1 MGSETRILGGGRL
14 TVVLVLLLSTS
25 IIGIQ
30 SINSQ
35 HYYDTD
41 LVFDDSSTLPS
52 KAVNPAGKPNTDSNL
67 VNEGDERLFDLGADN
82 VVVSD
87 DDIEAA
93 EDDEDETPEEEEEAY
108 ENDEMRA
115 IAAAPQDESQNWLVR
130 SVHRIKRSIDNLL
143 SGNDKATTKKPKKR
157 KNPKKMVNGSKK
169 VRDSDLIAGKKIGRN
184 NPKSNEEKK
193 SEKPKNVHRSQTGK
207 RRGHE
212 EALRLKRQFD
222 GLADD
227 EDTLSG
233 SGGPLEIESEN
244 AYKLT
249 LTVLKPWRQALAD
262 KESQAWSQVAKEVAG
277 NLHNLLSRLDDEA
290 NFIITV
296 LKLERNPDSAGETF
310 ITFEINVD
318 KHSINRQTIDNALR
332 TSIEQGYGQFD
343 MKGYS
348 LISEGI
354 LDEDYTDTDY
364 PFAVDKPTDTDY
376 ESERPFISERPYT
389 VSSVDHN
396 EDDDD
401 NIIVETE
408 TQPELPPSTHKND
421 PTEDLCRGDDK
432 VRCGKTNVFICDVQ
446 RCDGQPDCP
455 NGEDEDPAN
464 CPENARDCS
473 DDEFSCDQERCIPK
487 SKQCDNHHD
496 CDDGTDEI
504 DCPTQ
509 APQTRD
515 CLQDEFTCPDGS
527 CIPSEQR
534 CDGQHDCE
542 HGEDEENCPNSCNSY
557 EFTCEN
563 GECID
568 KHDECNGV
576 RDCRDGSDERNCP
589 SRRCNDDEFACNDGS
604 CVHQNNQCNGRDDCP
619 DGSDEHNCHFDDG
632 EEDEDSCTDDEFF
645 CDGRCLD
652 KRLQCDGRIDCQSGE
667 DEENCPDSNDC
678 SESEFACDEKCVDK
692 DGYCDGLADCADGTD
707 ENNCII
713 CQAGAFHCKSR
724 ECIPSSKRCDGTVD
738 CTDSSDE
745 LDCNTNSSNGTSG
758 ACNSDQW
765 QCDNGICINSEFRCD
780 AQIDCADRSD
790 EMNCPPGQRCTVDEF
805 TCDDGTCI
813 DIDRQCDRRPDCA
826 DGSDERN
833 CDHYYPPAERCPQ
846 HECPDGTCIE
856 HSQRCDGRRDCR
868 DGSDEQNC
876 PCRQNQLTCNE
887 DQCMTKK
894 IIRKRN
900 TRLSGSIR
908 RAKLYLLKGG
918 IPVQHR

>member
-14 TVVLVLLLSTS
+14 TVVVVLLLSTS

-41 LVFDDSSTLPS
+41 LVFDDSSTIPS
-52 KAVNPAGKPNTDSNL
+52 KASKPNTATNL
-67 VNEGDERLFDLGADN
+67 VNDDEERLFDLGASNDQPAFI
-82 VVVSD
+82 SD

-93 EDDEDETPEEEEEAY
+93 NDYDEDETPEEEAY

-143 SGNDKATTKKPKKR
+143 SGNDKATKKPKKR

-169 VRDSDLIAGKKIGRN
+169 VRDSDLIVGKKIGRK

-193 SEKPKNVHRSQTGK
+193 SGKPKNVHRSQTGK

-212 EALRLKRQFD
+212 EALRLKRQYD

-249 LTVLKPWRQALAD
+249 LTVMKPWRQALAD
-262 KESQAWSQVAKEVAG
+262 KESTEFKQVAREVAG
-277 NLHNLLSRLDDEA
+277 TLHNLLSRLDDEA

-296 LKLERNPDSAGETF
+296 LKLERNPDSVGETF

-318 KHSINRQTIDNALR
+318 KHAINRQTIDNVLR

-348 LISEGI
+348 LISE
-354 LDEDYTDTDY
+354 
-364 PFAVDKPTDTDY
+364 
-376 ESERPFISERPYT
+376 
-389 VSSVDHN
+389 
-396 EDDDD
+396 
-401 NIIVETE
+401 
-408 TQPELPPSTHKND
+408 
-421 PTEDLCRGDDK
+421 
-432 VRCGKTNVFICDVQ
+432 
-446 RCDGQPDCP
+446 
-455 NGEDEDPAN
+455 
-464 CPENARDCS
+464 DCS

-487 SKQCDNHHD
+487 SKQCDSHQD

-504 DCPTQ
+504 DCPTE
-509 APQTRD
+509 APPARD
-515 CLQDEFTCPDGS
+515 CLHDEFSCPDGS
-527 CIPSEQR
+527 CIPSEQK
-534 CDGQHDCE
+534 CDGVLDCE
-542 HGEDEENCPNSCNSY
+542 HGEDEENCSANPHKCLEDEFQCNDGRCIPNNNVCDGSKHCSDGEDEDCITEGEQCGRHEFSCISDGYCIGIEKRCDRQIDCLDGSDEKGCARCNNGDFFCDNGHCIPMAQRCDHWNQCSDGSDERGCTNSCNSY
-557 EFTCEN
+557 EFTCDN
-563 GECID
+563 GDCTD
-568 KHDECNGV
+568 KHNECNGV
-576 RDCRDGSDERNCP
+576 RDCGDGSDERNCP
-589 SRRCNDDEFACNDGS
+589 SRRCNDNEFACNDGS
-604 CVHQNNQCNGRDDCP
+604 CTHQSNQCNGRDDCP
-619 DGSDEHNCHFDDG
+619 DGSDEHNCHDNSHLKSLDHHNHHNRPSASHHHNQQTPSPARNDRCGPDSFECHDGICIADYKKCNGIVDCHDQSDELHCPYDFDVEEG
-632 EEDEDSCTDDEFF
+632 EEEEEDTCTDDEFF

-667 DEENCPDSNDC
+667 DEENCPDSNECND
-678 SESEFACDEKCVDK
+678 SEFACDEKCIDR
-692 DGYCDGLADCADGTD
+692 DGYCDGLSDCADGTD

-713 CQAGAFHCKSR
+713 CQAGAFHCNSR

-745 LDCNTNSSNGTSG
+745 IDCNSNSSNGTSG

-780 AQIDCADRSD
+780 SQIDCSDRSD
-790 EMNCPPGQRCTVDEF
+790 EENCPPGKYFAMCV
-805 TCDDGTCI
+805 CI
-813 DIDRQCDRRPDCA
+813 YMYM
-826 DGSDERN
+826 SLLL
-833 CDHYYPPAERCPQ
+833 
-846 HECPDGTCIE
+846 
-856 HSQRCDGRRDCR
+856 SF
-868 DGSDEQNC
+868 
-876 PCRQNQLTCNE
+876 CNLL
-887 DQCMTKK
+887 CL
-894 IIRKRN
+894 
-900 TRLSGSIR
+900 RLIVT
-908 RAKLYLLKGG
+908 L
-918 IPVQHR
+918 

>member
-14 TVVLVLLLSTS
+14 TVVVVLLLSTS

-41 LVFDDSSTLPS
+41 LVFDDSSTIPS
-52 KAVNPAGKPNTDSNL
+52 KASKPNTATNL
-67 VNEGDERLFDLGADN
+67 VNDDEERLFDLGASNDQPAFI
-82 VVVSD
+82 SD

-93 EDDEDETPEEEEEAY
+93 NDYDEDETPEEEAY

-143 SGNDKATTKKPKKR
+143 SGNDKATKKPKKR

-169 VRDSDLIAGKKIGRN
+169 VRDSDLIVGKKIGRK

-193 SEKPKNVHRSQTGK
+193 SGKPKNVHRSQTGK

-212 EALRLKRQFD
+212 EALRLKRQYD

-249 LTVLKPWRQALAD
+249 LTVMKPWRQALAD
-262 KESQAWSQVAKEVAG
+262 KESTEFKQVAREVAG
-277 NLHNLLSRLDDEA
+277 TLHNLLSRLDDEA

-296 LKLERNPDSAGETF
+296 LKLERNPDSVGETF

-318 KHSINRQTIDNALR
+318 KHAINRQTIDNVLR

-364 PFAVDKPTDTDY
+364 ADPGTDKSIDTDF
-376 ESERPFISERPYT
+376 ESEKPFISERANT
-389 VSSVDHN
+389 VSSVN
-396 EDDDD
+396 LEDDDD

-408 TQPELPPSTHKND
+408 TQPALPPSTHKND

-432 VRCGKTNVFICDVQ
+432 VRCGKTNVFICDIQ

-455 NGEDEDPAN
+455 NGEDEDPAS
-464 CPENARDCS
+464 CPENVRDCS

-487 SKQCDNHHD
+487 SKQCDSHQD

-504 DCPTQ
+504 DCPTE
-509 APQTRD
+509 APPARD
-515 CLQDEFTCPDGS
+515 CLHDEFSCPDGS
-527 CIPSEQR
+527 CIPSEQK
-534 CDGQHDCE
+534 CDGVLDCE
-542 HGEDEENCPNSCNSY
+542 HGEDEENCSANPHKCLEDEFQCNDGRCIPNNNVCDGSKHCSDGEDEDCITEGEQCGRHEFSCISDGYCIGIEKRCDRQIDCLDGSDEKGCARCNNGDFFCDNGHCIPMAQRCDHWNQCSDGSDERGCTNSCNSY
-557 EFTCEN
+557 EFTCDN
-563 GECID
+563 GDCTD
-568 KHDECNGV
+568 KHNECNGV
-576 RDCRDGSDERNCP
+576 RDCGDGSDERNCP
-589 SRRCNDDEFACNDGS
+589 SRRCNDNEFACNDGS
-604 CVHQNNQCNGRDDCP
+604 CTHQSNQCNGRDDCP
-619 DGSDEHNCHFDDG
+619 DGSDEHNCH
-632 EEDEDSCTDDEFF
+632 S
-645 CDGRCLD
+645 
-652 KRLQCDGRIDCQSGE
+652 
-667 DEENCPDSNDC
+667 
-678 SESEFACDEKCVDK
+678 
-692 DGYCDGLADCADGTD
+692 
-707 ENNCII
+707 
-713 CQAGAFHCKSR
+713 
-724 ECIPSSKRCDGTVD
+724 
-738 CTDSSDE
+738 
-745 LDCNTNSSNGTSG
+745 NSSNGTSG

-780 AQIDCADRSD
+780 SQIDCSDRSD
-790 EMNCPPGQRCTVDEF
+790 EENCPPGKYFAMCV
-805 TCDDGTCI
+805 CI
-813 DIDRQCDRRPDCA
+813 YMYM
-826 DGSDERN
+826 SLLL
-833 CDHYYPPAERCPQ
+833 
-846 HECPDGTCIE
+846 
-856 HSQRCDGRRDCR
+856 SF
-868 DGSDEQNC
+868 
-876 PCRQNQLTCNE
+876 CNLL
-887 DQCMTKK
+887 CL
-894 IIRKRN
+894 
-900 TRLSGSIR
+900 RLIVT
-908 RAKLYLLKGG
+908 L
-918 IPVQHR
+918 